1 VANFPGEPSSMEEVV
16 AAIETASP
24 DVAGRVSWV
33 DERLPFPEALEG
45 TLLER
50 LIGPVERTPLVEGV
64 RRTIEHYRRRSPV
77 ALSG

>member
-1 VANFPGEPSSMEEVV
+1 
-16 AAIETASP
+16 
-24 DVAGRVSWV
+24 V